1 MGERAA
7 GRPAPL
13 RVRAPQRFEP
23 APRWAPPRTTD
34 SGGPAVEPSALDIET
49 VVDAARALLPEAPAV
64 ATPQDRHRDLRT
76 AAAAGQ
82 DSPGGEVVDPVLR
95 SPTPRPTLRE
105 ENTQDRSPA
114 SPLRPP
120 AAVTEPRDPS
130 PRVEASLPAVPP
142 PPAEAPQ
149 TPSEEPRA
157 AEPSAPQRES
167 SGLVGPPAVRVVEV
181 PVVEVP
187 AVELPDV
194 GDLVRRHVLPALVA
208 RGLAGP
214 HETVEVVTDA
224 TAAGPAAA
232 PAWRGSTTLTV
243 TPARYSTVGGQTGQG
258 PVRHRGRPAS
268 MAASPSPPA
277 VTGQPEPPQVHV
289 HIDRV
294 VVARPAPPPRPVP
307 AAPVPRSRPQPDHE
321 AYLARRR
328 EA

>member
-1 MGERAA
+1 M
-7 GRPAPL
+7 
-13 RVRAPQRFEP
+13 
-23 APRWAPPRTTD
+23 
-34 SGGPAVEPSALDIET
+34 
-49 VVDAARALLPEAPAV
+49 
-64 ATPQDRHRDLRT
+64 
-76 AAAAGQ
+76 
-82 DSPGGEVVDPVLR
+82 
-95 SPTPRPTLRE
+95 
-105 ENTQDRSPA
+105 
-114 SPLRPP
+114 
-120 AAVTEPRDPS
+120 
-130 PRVEASLPAVPP
+130 PP

-167 SGLVGPPAVRVVEV
+167 SGLVGPPAVRVAEV

-294 VVARPAPPPRPVP
+294 EVAAPGP
-307 AAPVPRSRPQPDHE
+307 AAAPRRRPRRVPRSRPQPDHDGLPR
-321 AYLARRR
+321 APPGGG
-328 EA
+328 